1 MDLRPHRPE
10 VLLTSISDSLDRSLR
25 RHDGRRPHPLTRH
38 VGGSFCWLVTSTHAV
53 YANDRSRPRM

>member
-10 VLLTSISDSLDRSLR
+10 VLLTSKSDLSIARWR

-53 YANDRSRPRM
+53 YANDRSLPRM